1 MTIVAKTKADSYQP
15 QIVQAALQEAL
26 HLLGGLDKFIQAGET
41 VLIKPNMVE
50 AMKPDTAVTTHPEVL
65 RAVIKAVQALGAT
78 PIVGDSPGYES
89 THKVAEVSGML
100 QVCREENA
108 ELVAFAHSVKVQNPN
123 SIMVKSWKLADVY
136 SRADKI
142 ISLAKMKT
150 HSLTGITGAVKN
162 LFGFILGTSKAQFH
176 LRMHKRDDFATMLID
191 LHDTIKPTL
200 AIIDGIVGMEGAG
213 PRNGTPIHCGILI
226 ASSCAYAADMV
237 MEQSMGLPAAH
248 TPVIRL
254 ALEHGRL
261 AAIESVQVQGSAAD
275 INKQF
280 AQPKNYEQLQ
290 DRVPA
295 WLVSFSQKQFTACPR
310 IDDSCIRCGRCM
322 HHCPPKAM
330 TMGESKVQIDYTK
343 CIRCYC
349 CQEFCP
355 ANAISLRDGLLL
367 SIWKKIKFK

>member
-1 MTIVAKTKADSYQP
+1 MTIVAKTKADSYAP
-15 QIVQAALQEAL
+15 AVVQAALQEAFDI
-26 HLLGGLDKFIQAGET
+26 LGGLDSFIKSGET

-65 RAVIKAVQALGAT
+65 RAVIRAVQSCGAT
-78 PIVGDSPGYES
+78 VIVGDSPGYES
-89 THKVAEVSGML
+89 THKVGEVSGML
-100 QVCREENA
+100 QVCREEQA
-108 ELVAFAHSVKVQNPN
+108 ELVSFEQPTKLQHPQGLL
-123 SIMVKSWKLADVY
+123 VKSWEVAAAYK
-136 SRADKI
+136 RADKV

-176 LRMHKRDDFATMLID
+176 LRMQKRDDFATMLID

-213 PRNGTPIHCGILI
+213 PRNGTPIHCGVLI
-226 ASSCAYAADMV
+226 ASSCSYAADMV
-237 MEQSMGLPAAH
+237 MEQSMGLPPAH

-254 ALEHGRL
+254 AIEHGRL
-261 AAIESVQVQGSAAD
+261 QSSDSVRVQGSGAT
-275 INKQF
+275 IVKKF

-295 WLVSFSQKQFTACPR
+295 WLVSFSQKQFTARPI
-310 IDDSCIRCGRCM
+310 IDNSCIRCGRCM

-330 TMGESKVQIDYTK
+330 HMGSDKVRIDYDK

-355 ANAISLRDGLLL
+355 ANAISLKDGFML
-367 SIWKKIKFK
+367 SILKKIKK